1 MPKKSIKKATNLK
14 SALKK
19 YEGSK
24 ADMKADKAGAKKL
37 VKKKK

>member
-1 MPKKSIKKATNLK
+1 MKKATNLK

-19 YEGSK
+19 YESSK
-24 ADMKADKAGAKKL
+24 ADIKADKAGAKKL